1 MYVVVASWID
11 KRGHNGACC
20 VEGRIVGG
28 TKVKNIGVLVSSDF
42 FFKSI
47 FECIYLLQFIVM
59 CRVMVEEWGV
69 LQIIA
74 PMQGL
79 KITI

>member
-42 FFKSI
+42 EKKKH
-47 FECIYLLQFIVM
+47 L
-59 CRVMVEEWGV
+59 
-69 LQIIA
+69 
-74 PMQGL
+74 
-79 KITI
+79 